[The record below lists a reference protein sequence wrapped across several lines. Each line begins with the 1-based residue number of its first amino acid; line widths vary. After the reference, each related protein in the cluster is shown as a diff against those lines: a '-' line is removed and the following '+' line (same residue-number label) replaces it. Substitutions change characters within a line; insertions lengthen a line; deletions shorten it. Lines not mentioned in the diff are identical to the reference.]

1 MPSKLDILEDKIN
14 RLVALVEKLTVAE
27 PVQDQWM
34 DVVGLCSYHPDRPAK
49 KTVYDWVTLR
59 RVPYHK
65 DGKRL
70 RSIPDKKVA
79 DAYKAKNFD
88 YVTFGGIFTV
98 RDDAQPSSP
107 PIYYAWTSTTCRTFR
122 CTAISSLQTLNS
134 RPR

>member
-1 MPSKLDILEDKIN
+1 MANTPTTFEDIPSKLDILEEKVN

-34 DVVGLCSYHPDRPAK
+34 DVDGLCSYHPNRPAK

-70 RSIPDKKVA
+70 RFLKSEINAWLAGGYHKTDDEMQEA
-79 DAYKAKNFD
+79 ALD
-88 YVTFGGIFTV
+88 YVNQKREGRI
-98 RDDAQPSSP
+98 
-107 PIYYAWTSTTCRTFR
+107 
-122 CTAISSLQTLNS
+122 
-134 RPR
+134 